1 MSSTHTCF
9 YMALFGKS
17 GNIFSAAYI
26 AVQCVEKYLK
36 EHLSIFVLD
45 NMWGISF
52 INHGVVSTAIPQF
65 PLFRFLQF
73 SI

>member
-1 MSSTHTCF
+1 MSLTHTCF
-9 YMALFGKS
+9 DMALFGKS

-52 INHGVVSTAIPQF
+52 INHTIGLSVKDIVEKYFWS
-65 PLFRFLQF
+65 
-73 SI
+73 